1 LREQLEFRDL
11 DSKGIKNML
20 VQRLQDALDREKK
33 ETEQS
38 DVPKSSE
45 IDETMVVKI
54 KEELVELMETDE
66 AVEEV

>member
-1 LREQLEFRDL
+1 MREQLEFRDL

-54 KEELVELMETDE
+54 KEELVESMETDE